1 MVQLSTATARAR
13 QPARNTL
20 TELLRLCRY
29 ELFRMRRRPA
39 FIILSSLAV
48 LFIVVPSIAVALLAD
63 SFFFGG
69 ADLGGADV
77 LALAME
83 FSISPLFY
91 LIAVCI
97 GALVFGS
104 EFGSGTYRTLHA
116 RGASRAVIPLS
127 KGAFIVLILIVLLG
141 SGWILALLATNV
153 VSLIQSSNLYS
164 CGDCVSS
171 LGQLGRALPGVA
183 FWSLFGASLTCWG
196 RSTALGVG
204 VGLAYFFV
212 SGIIKPILSVGFQQ
226 IWDIDIEP
234 VLHWL
239 PGNLIRAFLDAD
251 STIVN
256 YWVSGLG
263 ALAYCALLVLF
274 ILWLSNA
281 RDLTPS
287 R

>member
-1 MVQLSTATARAR
+1 MEVSAATAKAR
-13 QPARNTL
+13 RPARNTL

-48 LFIVVPSIAVALLAD
+48 LFIVIPSVAVALLAD
-63 SFFFGG
+63 SFIFSG
-69 ADLGGADV
+69 ADSAGPDI

-91 LIAVCI
+91 VIAVCI

-104 EFGSGTYRTLHA
+104 DFGPGAYRTLHA
-116 RGASRAVIPLS
+116 RGTSRILVPLS
-127 KGAFIVLILIVLLG
+127 KVAYIVLALAILLVT
-141 SGWILALLATNV
+141 GWILSLTVANV
-153 VSLIQSSNLYS
+153 VSLVKSESFYS

-171 LGQLGRALPGVA
+171 LGELGRALPGVA
-183 FWSLFGASLTCWG
+183 FWSLVGACLTFWG

-212 SGIIKPILSVGFQQ
+212 SGIIKPLLSFGFQQ

-234 VLHWL
+234 VLHWM
-239 PGNLIRAFLDAD
+239 PGNLIRAFMDAD
-251 STIVN
+251 SINVS
-256 YWVSGLG
+256 YWISGLG
-263 ALAYCALLVLF
+263 AMAYCALLVLV
-274 ILWLSNA
+274 ILWLSSA
-281 RDLTPS
+281 RDLPPS